1 VSRRQRLA
9 MLGVA
14 VALAVAAFFVLR
26 PAEDPSEREPTPAAE
41 SPSQSGQGT
50 GTPEA
55 RPAPAKPR
63 PVLIRTKDGKPVGGV
78 RDITV
83 DSGDTV
89 RLQVRS
95 DVPEEV
101 HVHGYDRYI
110 RVGPGR
116 SGNASFEAS
125 LEGVY
130 ALELHGSGEQIASLR
145 VQP

>member
-1 VSRRQRLA
+1 
-9 MLGVA
+9 MLGIA
-14 VALAVAAFFVLR
+14 VALAVAAFFILR
-26 PAEDPSEREPTPAAE
+26 PDEESAQRAQTGGSGSSAQPREG
-41 SPSQSGQGT
+41 S

-55 RPAPAKPR
+55 EPAPAKPE
-63 PVLIRTKDGKPVGGV
+63 PVVIRTEDGKPVAGV

-110 RVGPGR
+110 PVGPGR
-116 SGNASFEAS
+116 PGKASFAAN

-130 ALELHGSGEQIASLR
+130 ELELHGSGEQVASLR